1 MTSLAATHAVIHL
14 WTTQSTLPDVIP
26 NYTLSETLVEP
37 SLSPMARPPAGVLL
51 VHPSLSP
58 LHQLQS
64 VGAPIRWSLPA
75 PSPRRSTT
83 IKNTL
88 PPMRVI
94 QASKSMPVHLSGS
107 LPCLKPPSS
116 DPLDPEHSVEWDSNE
131 TPHTPVS
138 AVQFDNN
145 LQIFL
150 SISYSTIFTHDPCS
164 LIDSDKCLMISLPAF
179 LCGHCFTLFFFWL
192 FIYES
197 ASRFYI
203 Q

>member
-1 MTSLAATHAVIHL
+1 MTSLAATHVDIRL
-14 WTTQSTLPDVIP
+14 WMTLNTLLDVIP
-26 NYTLSETLVEP
+26 NYTLSGTLVEP
-37 SLSPMARPPAGVLL
+37 SLSPMAKLLVEVLL
-51 VHPSLSP
+51 VHLSLSL

-107 LPCLKPPSS
+107 LLCLKLPSS
-116 DPLDPEHSVEWDSNE
+116 DPLDPEHSVDWVSNE
-131 TPHTPVS
+131 TLHTPVS

-164 LIDSDKCLMISLPAF
+164 LIDFDKCLMISLSAS